1 MLDRIDEIASDLS
14 VYHRIDDAEGMD
26 MGLFAARVSVLPAY
40 GGALAQRV
48 QRDQQDAPIHPSP
61 VRPSPVYAVEQ
72 PANGDT
78 SPEEVERM
86 WHGVLAQQFPD
97 HISGGIQRV
106 SDDEMAK
113 LVNG

>member
-40 GGALAQRV
+40 GGALSQRV
-48 QRDQQDAPIHPSP
+48 QRDQQDAP
-61 VRPSPVYAVEQ
+61 VLPSPVYAVEQ

-106 SDDEMAK
+106 SDDEMTK